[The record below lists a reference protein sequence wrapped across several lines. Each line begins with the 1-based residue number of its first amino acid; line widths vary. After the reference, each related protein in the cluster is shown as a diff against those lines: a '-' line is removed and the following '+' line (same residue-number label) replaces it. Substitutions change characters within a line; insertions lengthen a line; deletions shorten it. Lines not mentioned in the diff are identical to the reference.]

1 VQTATKFFSV
11 DPDRLTARDEALFFG
26 ALRTG
31 NATFK
36 RTDQARLRTI
46 DTALIDCLDR
56 ANATID
62 TALDLG
68 ISSGVTTS
76 ELATALMQS
85 GRCVRMTGTDRSL
98 AARIVD
104 LPMGCRALVEPT
116 GHVLQYEI
124 LGRAMR
130 PWTRR
135 LDYLTGMA
143 LARTVVNRTL
153 APLARAQAV
162 SRQAGNSVALVSPR
176 LAQSDAMRLIEDD
189 ITLRNPALIG
199 GFDLIRAAN
208 ILSRLHFQ
216 PGSLL
221 RAVDNTR
228 SYLRGPGAWLL
239 VLRTH
244 GDSDHRGTLFR
255 KGDDGAL
262 AVVERW
268 GGGSEIEEMFL
279 DRRGQNT

>member
-1 VQTATKFFSV
+1 MQTATKFFST
-11 DPDRLTARDEALFFG
+11 DPERLTARDEALFFG

-36 RTDQARLRTI
+36 RTDEARLRTV

-56 ANATID
+56 ANAPID
-62 TALDLG
+62 AALDLG
-68 ISSGVTTS
+68 ISSGVTTA
-76 ELATALMQS
+76 ELAAAFAQS
-85 GRCVRMTGTDRSL
+85 GRCVSVTGTDRSL

-143 LARTVVNRTL
+143 LARTVVNRTF
-153 APLARAQAV
+153 APLARVQAV
-162 SRQAGNSVALVSPR
+162 SHKAGEPITLVSPR
-176 LAQSDAMRLIEDD
+176 VAQSDAIRLIEDD
-189 ITLRNPALIG
+189 ITIRNPGLVG

-208 ILSRLHFQ
+208 ILNRAHFQ
-216 PGSLL
+216 SASLL
-221 RAVDNTR
+221 CAINNIR

-244 GDSDHRGTLFR
+244 GDADHRGTLFR
-255 KGDDGAL
+255 MDDDGAF

-268 GGGSEIEEMFL
+268 GGGSEIEKLFL
-279 DRRGQNT
+279 DERSQST